1 MAWRILVFSLS
12 QVLGLLLGW
21 WYGGAWGAAVGGALA
36 GWCWFAADLWRGL
49 RVLRWF
55 RRGDLD
61 ALPQPMHGLWGQAL
75 DRVRR
80 LLRAQQLQIQERESQ
95 LDDIFAALQA
105 SPNGLVLLDS
115 EGHIEWC
122 NQIACAH
129 FGFDA
134 ERDRMQLLG
143 NLVRDPDFTAYLA
156 SKDYAHGVVLQG
168 RSSTPSR
175 PVRLSVQIYPHGQG
189 RKLMLSRDITAL
201 EQAEAMRRDFVANV
215 SHEIRTPLTVLTGF
229 VETLQ
234 TLKLSPEENERYL
247 ALMAQQAMRMQNVVQ
262 GLLTLSRLEDSPWPG
277 KGEWV
282 SVQRLL
288 EQCADEGRALSQL
301 LTRNQSQHHTMV
313 FPLPVPAEGLGEI
326 AGIQSELLSALSNLV
341 ANAVR
346 YTPASGSITVRWRW
360 LEDGGAVFSVQD
372 TGPGIDPKHVPRLTE
387 RFYRVDHSRSR
398 ETGGTGL
405 GLSIVKH
412 VLQRHDAVLEIDSKP
427 GRGSTFSVHFPASR
441 VRKPHNALAM
451 PTPGAG

>member
-1 MAWRILVFSLS
+1 
-12 QVLGLLLGW
+12 
-21 WYGGAWGAAVGGALA
+21 
-36 GWCWFAADLWRGL
+36 
-49 RVLRWF
+49 
-55 RRGDLD
+55 
-61 ALPQPMHGLWGQAL
+61 
-75 DRVRR
+75 
-80 LLRAQQLQIQERESQ
+80 
-95 LDDIFAALQA
+95 
-105 SPNGLVLLDS
+105 
-115 EGHIEWC
+115 
-122 NQIACAH
+122 
-129 FGFDA
+129 
-134 ERDRMQLLG
+134 
-143 NLVRDPDFTAYLA
+143 
-156 SKDYAHGVVLQG
+156 
-168 RSSTPSR
+168 
-175 PVRLSVQIYPHGQG
+175 GQG

-313 FPLPVPAEGLGEI
+313 FPLPAPAEGLGEI

-346 YTPASGSITVRWRW
+346 YTPASGSITVKWRW
-360 LEDGGAVFSVQD
+360 LDDGGAVFSVQD